1 MNDLQKQILNIIQ
14 ADFPIE
20 ARPFAKLA
28 GGLDSSE
35 TEIISQIDQLKQQGI
50 IRRIGAIFDS
60 AHLGY
65 VSTLVAGQVPAEK
78 LEAFVSDVNSLP
90 GVSHNYGREH
100 KYNVWF
106 TLTMPSERMID
117 ETINRLRQT
126 YSISAIYSLPAE
138 KLFKIKVQFDFIDQ
152 KQDNKADVAATHNK
166 HIVRPFFSDFQIA
179 LIRQLQEDLCVIP
192 EPFKA
197 IAETVEIDVD
207 TVLRQIKDW
216 KGTGLIRRFGVSIR
230 HQQAG
235 FAANAM
241 VVFQV
246 VEQQLDKVGSLLT
259 QYPQVSHCY
268 RRPTAPDWPYN
279 LFAMTHC
286 RTEQEL
292 HQLIDEMV
300 RRIRPQK
307 HDMLSTIAEYKKTSV
322 SYFTEQK

>member
-28 GGLDSSE
+28 RGLDSSE
-35 TEIISQIDQLKQQGI
+35 TEVISQIGLLKEQGI
-50 IRRIGAIFDS
+50 IRRIGAIFDA

-65 VSTLVAGQVPAEK
+65 VSTLVAGRIPAEK

-106 TLTMPSERMID
+106 TLTIPSERMID
-117 ETINRLRQT
+117 ETINRLRQA

-152 KQDNKADVAATHNK
+152 KQDNKAYVTATHNK
-166 HIVRPFFSDFQIA
+166 HIASPSFSDSQIA
-179 LIRQLQEDLCVIP
+179 LIRQLQEDLCVIS

-197 IAETVEIDVD
+197 IAETIRIDVD

-216 KGTGLIRRFGVSIR
+216 KGTGLIRRFGASIR

-235 FAANAM
+235 FMANGMA
-241 VVFQV
+241 VF
-246 VEQQLDKVGSLLT
+246 EIEPQQLDKAGSLLA

-268 RRPTAPDWPYN
+268 QRPTAPDWPYN

-286 RTEQEL
+286 RTKQEL

-307 HDMLSTIAEYKKTSV
+307 YDVLSTIVEYKKTSV
-322 SYFTEQK
+322 RYFTEQK